1 MYLYTV
7 MHIQKILWSEVRK
20 QTGRG
25 KNRFKI
31 RDLFADE
38 RCSQA
43 ILDFQSATDV
53 RRTAGSESAGDDVIS
68 EASELEYQGQEDESE
83 ERDGIGSGLGA

>member
-1 MYLYTV
+1 MT
-7 MHIQKILWSEVRK
+7 K

-43 ILDFQSATDV
+43 ILGFLSATDV
-53 RRTAGSESAGDDVIS
+53 GRTAGSERAGDDVMS
-68 EASELEYQGQEDESE
+68 EVPELDYQGQEDESE
-83 ERDGIGSGLGA
+83 ERDGIGSGSGV